1 MLSHMKNIILILL
14 LIIFPVMLINSSPLD
29 KYLWK
34 NRVVVTF
41 SPSKNNTE
49 RNYFVNSINRNL
61 CKFNSRNIIHID
73 FIFNENDQEIENF
86 ESSFENISLSSSEFR
101 LILIGKDGGI
111 KLNSRKISLEEM
123 FSLIDTMPMR
133 QEEMLNDKC

>member
-1 MLSHMKNIILILL
+1 MSSHMKKISLIFL
-14 LIIFPVMLINSSPLD
+14 LIIFPVMLINSTPLK

-49 RNYFVNSINRNL
+49 RNYFINSINKNL
-61 CKFNSRNIIHID
+61 CQFNSRNIIHID
-73 FIFNENDQEIENF
+73 YIFNEKNQEIEKF
-86 ESSFENISLSSSEFR
+86 ESSFENLSISTSEFR

-111 KLNSRKISLEEM
+111 KLNSRKISLEEI

>member
-1 MLSHMKNIILILL
+1 MLSHMKKISLILL
-14 LIIFPVMLINSSPLD
+14 LTIFPVMLINSSTLE

-34 NRVVVTF
+34 NRVLVTF
-41 SPSKNNTE
+41 SPSKNNAE

-73 FIFNENDQEIENF
+73 FIFNEENQEFEKF
-86 ESSFENISLSSSEFR
+86 ESSFENLSLSTNEFR

-111 KLNSRKISLEEM
+111 KLNSRKISLEEI

-133 QEEMLNDKC
+133 QKEMLNDKC

>member
-49 RNYFVNSINRNL
+49 RNFFLNSINRNL
-61 CKFNSRNIIHID
+61 CNFNSRNIIHID
-73 FIFNENDQEIENF
+73 FIFNEKNQEIEIF
-86 ESSFENISLSSSEFR
+86 ESYFENLSLSTSEFR

-111 KLNSRKISLEEM
+111 KLNSRKIFLEEI

>member
-1 MLSHMKNIILILL
+1 MSSHMKKISLIFL
-14 LIIFPVMLINSSPLD
+14 LIIFPVMLINSTPLK

-49 RNYFVNSINRNL
+49 RNYFINSINKNL
-61 CKFNSRNIIHID
+61 CQFNSRNIIHID
-73 FIFNENDQEIENF
+73 FIFNEKNQEIEKF
-86 ESSFENISLSSSEFR
+86 ESSFENLSISTSEFR

-111 KLNSRKISLEEM
+111 KLNSRKISLEEI

>member
-1 MLSHMKNIILILL
+1 MEK
-14 LIIFPVMLINSSPLD
+14 SS
-29 KYLWK
+29 Y
-34 NRVVVTF
+34 VTF

-73 FIFNENDQEIENF
+73 FIFNEKNHEIEKF
-86 ESSFENISLSSSEFR
+86 ESSFENLSLSTSEFR

-111 KLNSRKISLEEM
+111 KLNSRKISLEEI

>member
-34 NRVVVTF
+34 NRVIVTF

-111 KLNSRKISLEEM
+111 KLNSRKISLEEI

>member
-1 MLSHMKNIILILL
+1 MLSHMKKISLILL
-14 LIIFPVMLINSSPLD
+14 LIIFPIMFINSSPLE

-49 RNYFVNSINRNL
+49 RNYFLNSINRNL
-61 CKFNSRNIIHID
+61 CEFNSRNIIHID
-73 FIFNENDQEIENF
+73 LIFSENYQEVEKF
-86 ESSFENISLSSSEFR
+86 ESSFENLSLSASEFR

-111 KLNSRKISLEEM
+111 KLNSRKISLEEI

>member
-111 KLNSRKISLEEM
+111 KLNSRKISLEEI

>member
-1 MLSHMKNIILILL
+1 
-14 LIIFPVMLINSSPLD
+14 MLINSTPLK

-49 RNYFVNSINRNL
+49 RNYFINSINKYL
-61 CKFNSRNIIHID
+61 CQFNSRNIIHID
-73 FIFNENDQEIENF
+73 YIFNEKNQEIEKF
-86 ESSFENISLSSSEFR
+86 ESSFENLSLSTSEFR

-111 KLNSRKISLEEM
+111 KLNSRRISLEEI

>member
-1 MLSHMKNIILILL
+1 MLSHLKKINLIFL
-14 LIIFPVMLINSSPLD
+14 LIIFPVMLINSTPLE

-34 NRVVVTF
+34 NRVLVTL
-41 SPSKNNTE
+41 SPSRNSTE

-73 FIFNENDQEIENF
+73 FIFNEKKHEIEKF
-86 ESSFENISLSSSEFR
+86 ERSFENLSLSNSEFR

-111 KLNSRKISLEEM
+111 KLNSRKISLEEI

>member
-1 MLSHMKNIILILL
+1 MSSHMKKISLIIL

-86 ESSFENISLSSSEFR
+86 ESSFENISLSTSEFR

-111 KLNSRKISLEEM
+111 KLNSRKISLEEI

>member
-1 MLSHMKNIILILL
+1 
-14 LIIFPVMLINSSPLD
+14 MLINSSPLD

-49 RNYFVNSINRNL
+49 RNYFLNSINRNL
-61 CKFNSRNIIHID
+61 CEFNSRNIIHID
-73 FIFNENDQEIENF
+73 FIFNEKNNEIEKF
-86 ESSFENISLSSSEFR
+86 ESSFENLYLSTNEFR
-101 LILIGKDGGI
+101 LIVIGKDGGV
-111 KLNSRKISLEEM
+111 KKRTSTVSLEEV

-133 QEEMLNDKC
+133 RREMRDSEC

>member
-1 MLSHMKNIILILL
+1 MGLPLSIAIPAKAIIRP
-14 LIIFPVMLINSSPLD
+14 IIFL
-29 KYLWK
+29 
-34 NRVVVTF
+34 RGTF

-73 FIFNENDQEIENF
+73 FIFNEKNPEIEKF
-86 ESSFENISLSSSEFR
+86 ESYFENLSLSTSEFR

-111 KLNSRKISLEEM
+111 KLNKRKISLEEI
-123 FSLIDTMPMR
+123 FSLIDTMQMR

>member
-14 LIIFPVMLINSSPLD
+14 LIIFPVMLINSSPLE

-49 RNYFVNSINRNL
+49 RNFFLNSINRNL
-61 CKFNSRNIIHID
+61 CNFNSRNIIHID
-73 FIFNENDQEIENF
+73 FIFNEENQKFEKF
-86 ESSFENISLSSSEFR
+86 ESSFENLSISTNEFR

-111 KLNSRKISLEEM
+111 KLNSRKISLEEI

-133 QEEMLNDKC
+133 QKEMLNDKC

>member
-1 MLSHMKNIILILL
+1 MHSHMKKISLIIL
-14 LIIFPVMLINSSPLD
+14 LIIFPVMLINSTPLK

-111 KLNSRKISLEEM
+111 KLNSRKISLEEI